1 MCQVKPRIY
10 SLSVISVKRMF
21 HLYPVVLAELQSVQQ
36 AFVWRTSM
44 NKACYFFSVVIINKF
59 LWEVHGDA

>member
-1 MCQVKPRIY
+1 
-10 SLSVISVKRMF
+10 MF
-21 HLYPVVLAELQSVQQ
+21 HLYPVVLAELQSVRQ